1 MAIRF
6 QCSSCSQ
13 PIEVD
18 DEWAS
23 RAVACPYCRTTI
35 TAPAESTIADLTEI
49 PMASPLTTGQT
60 VPTQVPSPDHLQAL
74 SAQHPNRIATVA
86 FALACGELL
95 LLAAMRWILASH
107 RLELEQLMTAMESA
121 TGLTEM
127 VEAQNQFFKSR
138 GGVPSWLIAL
148 MALEIAAGLNWA
160 AIIVCGIIGARR
172 PNRRKLAIT
181 ALVVAGLV
189 PIVFCCGGLFLG
201 LGA

>member
-6 QCSSCSQ
+6 QCSSCLQ

-23 RAVACPYCRTTI
+23 KAVACPYCRTTI

-49 PMASPLTTGQT
+49 PMASPLATGHT
-60 VPTQVPSPDHLQAL
+60 VPTQPPSPGYVQAS
-74 SAQHPNRIATVA
+74 SAQHPNRIAMIA
-86 FALACGELL
+86 FALACGEVL
-95 LLAAMRWILASH
+95 LLAVMQWIMASH
-107 RLELEQLMTAMESA
+107 RLEVEEFVTSMESA
-121 TGLTEM
+121 TGLSEM
-127 VEAQNQFFKSR
+127 VEAQSEFFKAR
-138 GGVPSWLIAL
+138 GGIPRWLVAIV
-148 MALEIAAGLNWA
+148 ALEVMAGLNWA
-160 AIIVCGIIGARR
+160 AIVVCGIIGVRR

-201 LGA
+201 PSA